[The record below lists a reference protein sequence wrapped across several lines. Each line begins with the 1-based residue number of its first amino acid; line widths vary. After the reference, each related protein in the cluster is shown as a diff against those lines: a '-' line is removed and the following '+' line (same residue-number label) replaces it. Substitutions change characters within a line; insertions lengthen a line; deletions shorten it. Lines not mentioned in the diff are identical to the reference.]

1 MSGNAPS
8 FLGAALAVPPG
19 EVGDKPISQAD
30 VEKLFMSKASPKVAE
45 GSDAAMGTA
54 KLVAGT
60 VTVANTKVKA
70 NSRIFLMSQTDGG
83 TPGWLRVS
91 ARVADTSFTILSS
104 SNIDTSVV
112 AFLILEP
119 NA

>member
-1 MSGNAPS
+1 MSGAPS
-8 FLGAALAVPPG
+8 FLGASLAVPAG
-19 EVGDKPISQAD
+19 QSGDEAISQAD
-30 VEKLFMSKASPKVAE
+30 VEKLFMSKASPKIAE
-45 GSDAAMGTA
+45 GSNAAMGTA
-54 KLVAGT
+54 TLAAGT

-70 NSRIFLMSQTDGG
+70 NSRIFLMSNTDGG

-91 ARVADTSFTILSS
+91 ARVADISFTILSS

-112 AFLILEP
+112 AYLILEP

>member
-8 FLGAALAVPPG
+8 FLGSALAVLPG
-19 EVGDKPISQAD
+19 ESGDKAISQAG
-30 VEKLFMSKASPKVAE
+30 VEKFFMGKASPKIDE
-45 GSDAAMGTA
+45 GSNAAMGTA
-54 KLVAGT
+54 TLAAGT

-70 NSRIFLMSQTDGG
+70 NSRIFLMSQSDGG

-104 SNIDTSVV
+104 SNTDTSVV
-112 AFLILEP
+112 AYLILEP